1 VKNSNRFIQLKS
13 RVDSLKD
20 NLLPRTR
27 IDGNYSEIEQD
38 LIRGFILLVHA
49 EIENFIEDRVEEKID
64 AVHNLW
70 KTSRKK
76 SHVISSMNSFCNFD
90 LENSR
95 HSKSDKENIEY
106 RINLNVLQFKRI
118 IFANHGIKRE
128 NILNL
133 LLPIGIEINE
143 IDDSWLNTMDN
154 FGSDRGKIAHKK
166 HSIQNIID
174 PESIKNEIYN
184 NILPELKLLDFKL
197 IKLS

>member
-1 VKNSNRFIQLKS
+1 MKNSNRFIQLKS
-13 RVDSLKD
+13 RIDSLKD

-90 LENSR
+90 ARFMAIGCN
-95 HSKSDKENIEY
+95 
-106 RINLNVLQFKRI
+106 NLPLMYMVFS
-118 IFANHGIKRE
+118 FA
-128 NILNL
+128 
-133 LLPIGIEINE
+133 
-143 IDDSWLNTMDN
+143 
-154 FGSDRGKIAHKK
+154 GKIF
-166 HSIQNIID
+166 
-174 PESIKNEIYN
+174 
-184 NILPELKLLDFKL
+184 L
-197 IKLS
+197 